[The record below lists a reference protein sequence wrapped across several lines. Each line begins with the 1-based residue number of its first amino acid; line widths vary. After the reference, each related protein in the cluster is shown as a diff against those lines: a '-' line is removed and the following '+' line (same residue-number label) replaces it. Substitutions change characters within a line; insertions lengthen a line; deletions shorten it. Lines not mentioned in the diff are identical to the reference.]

1 MAIKTNRSFE
11 YFLTHMFQSQSTYP
25 KTFFPLWGLLLGI
38 AICMTSCE
46 DTKDSDVKGD
56 EYRIPIIRLDQQ
68 ISACVHAMQG
78 KSSEE
83 KQEVFDQ
90 YLADDQSFLFD
101 FLGYDY
107 YVKLGRLTQ
116 SEADSLARIQW
127 IGLLSDSAMVALSD
141 SISQQY
147 PEDFDFEGQLMPP
160 LQRMHKVLPDV
171 QIDTLYTHFNGYDPR
186 STAADIDQFAAPENK
201 LSVGLHYFMGKSFD
215 YYPPQIP
222 AFVRRR
228 YTPENMDVLMM
239 HFIADGVVA
248 PLPNDQSPTL
258 LDGVM
263 RAGIKQYFVHEM
275 LPYEADSTLM
285 MYTKSQME
293 WADFF
298 ERDIYQELIDKL
310 FETKFAYQQTYLAEK
325 PYTTT
330 LVIESAPR
338 IGVFSGWR
346 IVKAYM
352 DRHPEVTLAE
362 LIERTD
368 YEAMFKEAR
377 YRP

>member
-1 MAIKTNRSFE
+1 MAIKTKRSFE
-11 YFLTHMFQSQSTYP
+11 YFLTHMFQSQSTHS

-38 AICMTSCE
+38 AIFMTSCE
-46 DTKDSDVKGD
+46 DTKDSDVEGD
-56 EYRIPIIRLDQQ
+56 AYRIPIVRLDQQ
-68 ISACVHAMQG
+68 INACVHALQG
-78 KSSEE
+78 KSSKE

-90 YLADDQSFLFD
+90 YLADYQSFLFD

-107 YVKLGRLTQ
+107 YVKLGRFTQ

-141 SISQQY
+141 SIAQQY
-147 PEDFDFEGQLMPP
+147 PADFDFEGQLMPP
-160 LQRMHKVLPDV
+160 LQRMHKVLPDIR
-171 QIDTLYTHFNGYDPR
+171 IDTLYTHFNGYDPR
-186 STAADIDQFAAPENK
+186 STAADIDQFAAPKNK
-201 LSVGLHYFMGKSFD
+201 LSVGLHYFMGTSFD

-263 RAGIKQYFVHEM
+263 RAGIKQYFVQEM
-275 LPYEADSTLM
+275 LPYEVDSTLM
-285 MYTKSQME
+285 MYTTSQME

-325 PYTTT
+325 PYTTS

-338 IGVFSGWR
+338 IGVYAGWR
-346 IVKAYM
+346 IIQAYM
-352 DRHPEVTLAE
+352 DRHPEMTLAE
-362 LIERTD
+362 LIGRTD
-368 YEAMFKEAR
+368 YEEMFKEAR